1 MREKGFSLFEL
12 LLAIVL
18 LSIGLVALV
27 NAFSTGLLESSEAK
41 HFAVAKNLAEERLE
55 EIRNLSYA
63 NVLLI
68 PGTREPVLGFED
80 FDRQVN
86 VTDTQPVVPGL
97 KQVQI
102 DVFWQAKGGE
112 VSISLYSYVSDI

>member
-1 MREKGFSLFEL
+1 MLPARKKSIGFSLFEL

-27 NAFSTGLLESSEAK
+27 NAFSTGLLETSEAK
-41 HFAVAKNLAEERLE
+41 HFAVAKNLAEEKLE
-55 EIRNLSYA
+55 QIRNISYA
-63 NVLLI
+63 AVVSEA
-68 PGTREPVLGFED
+68 RSFVSGFVDYE
-80 FDRQVN
+80 RQLQVS
-86 VTDTQPVVPGL
+86 QAQAGL

-112 VSISLYSYVSDI
+112 VSISLYSYMSDI

>member
-1 MREKGFSLFEL
+1 MRKQGFSLIEL
-12 LLAIVL
+12 LIACVL
-18 LSIGLVALV
+18 LSIGLVGLI
-27 NAFSTGLLESSEAK
+27 NAFSIGFSQSGQAK
-41 HFAVAKNLAEERLE
+41 QYAVAKNLAEEKLE

-63 NVLLI
+63 NVSLE
-68 PGTREPVLGFED
+68 PRAPVLGFSD
-80 FDRQVN
+80 FERQVN
-86 VTDTQPVVPGL
+86 VGDATPIVPGL